1 MAWVTREQ
9 ASDRLSRF
17 DRHDIDNADG
27 HLRAAA
33 VAITVV
39 HRDGVPGIWV
49 LKRPA
54 SMRNH
59 AAQFAL
65 PGGRLDA
72 GESPVQAA
80 LRELDEELGIALPE
94 RTVLGLLDDYETRSG
109 YLMTPV
115 VCWVDGDP
123 DITPNPAEV
132 AHVFF
137 ITFDEL
143 GVDPRFI
150 TIPESNRP
158 VIQLPIANSLVHAPT
173 AAVIYQFAQVVLA
186 DVETRVDELE
196 QPVFA
201 WR

>member
-1 MAWVTREQ
+1 MTREQ
-9 ASDRLSRF
+9 AAGRVAAF
-17 DRHDIDNADG
+17 DRRGIDNPDG
-27 HLRAAA
+27 RLRASA
-33 VAITVV
+33 VAITIV

-65 PGGRLDA
+65 PGGRLDE
-72 GESPVQAA
+72 GESPAQAA
-80 LRELDEELGIALPE
+80 LRELDEELGIALPD
-94 RTVLGLLDDYETRSG
+94 TAVLGLLDDYETRSG

-123 DITPNPAEV
+123 DITPNPTEV

-137 ITFDEL
+137 VTFDEL
-143 GVDPRFI
+143 DVEPRFI
-150 TIPESNRP
+150 SIPESSRP

-186 DVETRVDELE
+186 GLPTRVDELE